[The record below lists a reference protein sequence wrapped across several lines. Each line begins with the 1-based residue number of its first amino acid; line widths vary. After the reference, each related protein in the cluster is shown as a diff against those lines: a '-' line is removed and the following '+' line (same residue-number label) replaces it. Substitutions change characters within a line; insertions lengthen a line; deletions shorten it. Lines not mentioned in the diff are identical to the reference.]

1 MSWIFSTPPFEIL
14 ILCVLHNTL
23 GESDELNVEVDIGE
37 TALSTVD
44 VDSDDQDVDYESLY
58 SAAAESN
65 IINERKSTT
74 PKTFSGQLIKYAYHI
89 IYTTHNNFL
98 SI

>member
-23 GESDELNVEVDIGE
+23 GESDELDVEVDIGE

-44 VDSDDQDVDYESLY
+44 VDSDDEDVDYESLY
-58 SAAAESN
+58 SDAVESN

-74 PKTFSGQLIKYAYHI
+74 HKTLSGQLIKYAYHI
-89 IYTTHNNFL
+89 I
-98 SI
+98 